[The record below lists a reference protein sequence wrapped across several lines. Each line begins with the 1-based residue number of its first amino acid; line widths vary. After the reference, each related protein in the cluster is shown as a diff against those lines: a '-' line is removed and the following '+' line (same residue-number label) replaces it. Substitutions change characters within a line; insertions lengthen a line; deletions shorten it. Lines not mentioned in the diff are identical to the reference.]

1 MLDVWLPTLFLQY
14 LGNKYSIVKMKMT
27 LYQRK
32 FNALC
37 WQFAFSFHSGDERKN
52 VNHCQINL
60 LYNFF
65 EFIHSLREDDF
76 FNILICMQFDIL
88 DQFLKGMIY
97 IVLEKNPATL
107 WHLVL
112 QWVVW
117 LLQS

>member
-1 MLDVWLPTLFLQY
+1 MNEIQTE
-14 LGNKYSIVKMKMT
+14 IVLCLMHCVDNLHLVFIMEMKE
-27 LYQRK
+27 K
-32 FNALC
+32 I
-37 WQFAFSFHSGDERKN
+37 
-52 VNHCQINL
+52 VNYCQINW

-65 EFIHSLREDDF
+65 EFIHSIGEDDF